1 MPINT
6 LAATIENRRRKF
18 FCPIQMDE
26 FSALWAAE
34 EEAAA
39 AAEPLNEET
48 PEYMIR
54 NGIAR
59 YELLASILLHYYHA
73 KHGEPMGEI
82 IAPREVEFSIRGEK

>member
-1 MPINT
+1 
-6 LAATIENRRRKF
+6 
-18 FCPIQMDE
+18 MDE
-26 FSALWAAE
+26 FSALWAAD
-34 EEAAA
+34 EAAA
-39 AAEPLNEET
+39 AVPQQPLNEET

-82 IAPREVEFSIRGEK
+82 VAPVEVEFSIRGEK